1 VPPDTSQEEKQ
12 KKLKNRARSKF
23 ITNAVAAP
31 LSTLRSP
38 LEKAYKL
45 STRCAGELTET
56 PGKLTGLYCGCR
68 WCVVCSRIRTA
79 RFFQGYMPAI
89 EKMEEKWFLT
99 LSRPNVVAAALE
111 DEVKYYLREASLIQ
125 RHLREKRELQYSSLR
140 KIECTYN
147 AEADT
152 YHPHFHFIF
161 DNFLAADLF
170 LQEWLSRNP
179 TARLDKGNQLKK
191 ADNGS
196 VRELFKY
203 FTKVVSKSKSKT
215 PGGVDTYGIHLAALD
230 TMFLA
235 LRAVRTFQPCGVI
248 KAVSEEV
255 EPTQALDS
263 GRDETHFWKWL
274 KNDWVNVETEQLLTG
289 YKPEYKVQQIE
300 KCLVYPAGV
309 PVEAPADFVPYYV
322 DKETGEV
329 VQHEKAHLARNE
341 WGYAKIYPHAPGSG
355 STRREP
361 CCLVAVPWED
371 VQAQQL
377 PEPAAPVPAA
387 AVPAVQLGLFSQLTP
402 ASAARV
408 VQPNVLAPVRPL
420 VATDAQ
426 PLAAGPSGRLP
437 AGVGSATLPFMAAAP
452 AHPSGAAACPGRSLG
467 QASKAVRRP
476 GLSTAEPL
484 DYYQALTSDSMLFH

>member
-1 VPPDTSQEEKQ
+1 MHKSTQVPGNRLTPVSCTCSEVLLDTSEQVPPDTSQEEKQ

-147 AEADT
+147 AEANT

-161 DNFLAADLF
+161 DNFQAADLF

-179 TARLDKGNQLKK
+179 TARLDKGNQLKQ

-203 FTKVVSKSKSKT
+203 FTKVASKSKSKT
-215 PGGVDTYGIHLAALD
+215 PGGADTYGIHLAALD

-300 KCLVYPAGV
+300 KFLVYPAGV
-309 PVEAPADFVPYYV
+309 PVEAPANFLSCYI
-322 DKETGEV
+322 DKETGELV
-329 VQHEKAHLARNE
+329 PNEHAHAVRENMARNA
-341 WGYAKIYPHAPGSG
+341 GRYAKSYPFMDSPEVNL
-355 STRREP
+355 STHKPQSR
-361 CCLVAVPWED
+361 CKLVPVSWED
-371 VQAQQL
+371 VQAHQL
-377 PEPAAPVPAA
+377 PEVVEPAPVAVAPSAQLGFFTELLPRPTPPAARPKVSRP
-387 AVPAVQLGLFSQLTP
+387 T
-402 ASAARV
+402 
-408 VQPNVLAPVRPL
+408 RPL
-420 VATDAQ
+420 
-426 PLAAGPSGRLP
+426 PLA
-437 AGVGSATLPFMAAAP
+437 TAAP
-452 AHPSGAAACPGRSLG
+452 I
-467 QASKAVRRP
+467 
-476 GLSTAEPL
+476 
-484 DYYQALTSDSMLFH
+484 DYYQAMTSDSLLFTGANSLQ